1 MITDT
6 TASGATDSS
15 AADSVSK
22 TLSMMREKL
31 DAIVPDAELQLKAE
45 IVYEINRLKEERG
58 AIILGHNY
66 MEPALFHTVPD
77 LVGDSLG
84 LARAAA
90 ETDRLIPAPITKTS
104 SGFSTSLAFIC

>member
-77 LVGDSLG
+77 LSHWLKTAAVSIFTILAG
-84 LARAAA
+84 L
-90 ETDRLIPAPITKTS
+90 LV
-104 SGFSTSLAFIC
+104 FSRFRFQISDEL